1 MSTHALMSA
10 VPAESAVTN
19 GPISRPPRKYSFSP
33 PVFDFTKKNTPM
45 PSMHSK
51 YTTNTMSSTVERSID
66 VSLSLL
72 LLLACLFSTV
82 PLFHNANHYKSEY
95 IAG

>member
-1 MSTHALMSA
+1 
-10 VPAESAVTN
+10 
-19 GPISRPPRKYSFSP
+19 
-33 PVFDFTKKNTPM
+33 M

-66 VSLSLL
+66 VSLSFFLALGESACACVAGLL
-72 LLLACLFSTV
+72 LLAPPLRPAVALLIRVDAFACLFSTV
-82 PLFHNANHYKSEY
+82 PLFHNVNHYKSEY